1 MTRLEFLTA
10 IDKSCR
16 DAEAAFGIP
25 QGWFKAQAIQESGGY
40 GLSELSV
47 KAHNLY
53 GIKGKDYYQGVTGYA
68 SFKDWNDAIQFQGR
82 QLSVPRYLAFKGLV
96 QKGDFEGYG
105 NAIQKAGYC
114 DPKGTPYGDAIQ
126 SIAEQY
132 DLLPKSPVSYKLNEG
147 QQFAVDA
154 GIITI
159 PDTVKTQE
167 ELKAFMSVAVDVNR
181 LCWAL
186 MKGKGKL

>member
-1 MTRLEFLTA
+1 VFKYWHESILYHGWQLNQRLYL
-10 IDKSCR
+10 
-16 DAEAAFGIP
+16 P
-25 QGWFKAQAIQESGGY
+25 
-40 GLSELSV
+40 
-47 KAHNLY
+47 
-53 GIKGKDYYQGVTGYA
+53 
-68 SFKDWNDAIQFQGR
+68 FKDLVVAGK
-82 QLSVPRYLAFKGLV
+82 FK
-96 QKGDFEGYG
+96 EYG